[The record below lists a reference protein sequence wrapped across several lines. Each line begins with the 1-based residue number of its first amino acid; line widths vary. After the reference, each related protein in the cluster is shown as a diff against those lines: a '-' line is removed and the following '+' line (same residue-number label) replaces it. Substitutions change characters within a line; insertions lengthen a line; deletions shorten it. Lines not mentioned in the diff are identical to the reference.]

1 MARSRSVSLK
11 GAAAQAFIEMA
22 IGKPAESPEQA
33 LERVATMVHMF
44 VKTDQMPKAVE
55 VLKQLLSGSVPATST

>member
-1 MARSRSVSLK
+1 MAKGRSVSLK

-22 IGKPAESPEQA
+22 IGKPAESPEQS
-33 LERVATMVHMF
+33 LERVATMVHMY

-55 VLKQLLSGSVPATST
+55 VLKQLLSSSAPTA